1 MKNYFKLFVDLFMG
15 VVFVLLMNLSFT
27 GLVFHELA
35 GTFIFVVFITHIIL
49 NINWIKAVGKRIT
62 SDKIKAREK
71 VKFFLSVAIFL
82 SVITMGVTGI
92 LISKCLFTSITVNN
106 SRIFYPIHKG
116 VAMVSLSLLCVHTG
130 VHLDYL
136 IGAVKNIKNGIK
148 EKTGKKA
155 VLQFTLAIII
165 LIALYMPISN
175 YLENSIS
182 NEVAVFDNSNK
193 GQFNPKNKQFN
204 NEDEKSKSENGE
216 FNQKPPKREEETIQ
230 DDNDN
235 NDNNGNT
242 ITDESGTSDT
252 SLQDYLSKLN
262 CNGCGKHCPLSNP
275 RCNKGAMQAEQ
286 ATEEYNN
293 SNNVSSQNSS
303 EDI

>member
-1 MKNYFKLFVDLFMG
+1 MKIYFKLFVDLFMG
-15 VVFVLLMNLSFT
+15 ILFVLLMNLSFT
-27 GLVFHELA
+27 GLVFHEIV
-35 GTFIFVVFITHIIL
+35 GTFIFVVFVTHIIL
-49 NINWIKAVGKRIT
+49 NINWIKAIGKRLT

-82 SVITMGVTGI
+82 SVIIMGVTGV
-92 LISKCLFTSITVNN
+92 LISKCLFTSITINN
-106 SRIFYPIHKG
+106 SNIFYPIHKG
-116 VAMVSLSLLCVHTG
+116 AAMVSLSLLCVHIG

-175 YLENSIS
+175 YLENSSS
-182 NEVAVFDNSNK
+182 NEIAVFDNSNK
-193 GQFNPKNKQFN
+193 EQFNPKDEEFKSQGEEFKQ
-204 NEDEKSKSENGE
+204 K
-216 FNQKPPKREEETIQ
+216 QPKREEETIQ
-230 DDNDN
+230 DDDN
-235 NDNNGNT
+235 NDNV

-275 RCNKGAMQAEQ
+275 RCNKGVIQAEQ

-293 SNNVSSQNSS
+293 SNVSSQNSS

>member
-15 VVFVLLMNLSFT
+15 VLFVLLMNLSFT
-27 GLVFHELA
+27 GLVFHEIA
-35 GTFIFVVFITHIIL
+35 GTFIFVAFITHIVL
-49 NINWIKAVGKRIT
+49 NMNWIKAVGKRIT
-62 SDKIKAREK
+62 SDKIKTREK

-82 SVITMGVTGI
+82 SVITMGVTGV
-92 LISKCLFTSITVNN
+92 LISKCLFTSITINN
-106 SRIFYPIHKG
+106 SRIVYPIHKG
-116 VAMVSLSLLCVHTG
+116 AAMVSLSLLCVHIG

-136 IGAVKNIKNGIK
+136 ISAVKNIKNGIK

-175 YLENSIS
+175 YLENNSS
-182 NEVAVFDNSNK
+182 NEIAVFDNSNK
-193 GQFNPKNKQFN
+193 EQFNPKDEQFN
-204 NEDEKSKSENGE
+204 PQDEE
-216 FNQKPPKREEETIQ
+216 FKQKPPRREEETIQ
-230 DDNDN
+230 GDDNN
-235 NDNNGNT
+235 NDNV
-242 ITDESGTSDT
+242 ITDESGTSDI

-293 SNNVSSQNSS
+293 SNNVSSKNSS

>member
-15 VVFVLLMNLSFT
+15 ILFVLLMNLSFT
-27 GLVFHELA
+27 GLVFHEIV

-49 NINWIKAVGKRIT
+49 NMNWIKAVGKRLA
-62 SDKIKAREK
+62 SDKIKTREK

-82 SVITMGVTGI
+82 SVITMGITGI
-92 LISKCLFTSITVNN
+92 LISKCLFTSITINN
-106 SRIFYPIHKG
+106 SKIFYPIHKG
-116 VAMVSLSLLCVHTG
+116 AAMVSLSLLCVHIG

-136 IGAVKNIKNGIK
+136 IGAVRNIKNGIK
-148 EKTGKKA
+148 ERRVKKA

-175 YLENSIS
+175 YLENSNS
-182 NEVAVFDNSNK
+182 NEIAVFDNSNK
-193 GQFNPKNKQFN
+193 GEFNPKDEQFN
-204 NEDEKSKSENGE
+204 NEDEKSKPEDEE
-216 FNQKPPKREEETIQ
+216 FNQKPPKREEETIK
-230 DDNDN
+230 DDN
-235 NDNNGNT
+235 NDNA
-242 ITDESGTSDT
+242 ITGESGTSDT

-275 RCNKGAMQAEQ
+275 RCNKGVMQAEQ

-293 SNNVSSQNSS
+293 SNNVSFQNSS
-303 EDI
+303 ENI

>member
-35 GTFIFVVFITHIIL
+35 GTFIFVVFVTHIIL
-49 NINWIKAVGKRIT
+49 NMNWIKAVGKRLT

-71 VKFFLSVAIFL
+71 VKFLLSVAIFL
-82 SVITMGVTGI
+82 SVITMGVTGV
-92 LISKCLFTSITVNN
+92 LISKCLFTSITINN
-106 SRIFYPIHKG
+106 SRIVYPIHKG
-116 VAMVSLSLLCVHTG
+116 AAMVSLSLLCVHIG

-136 IGAVKNIKNGIK
+136 IGAIKNIKNGIK

-175 YLENSIS
+175 YLENSSS
-182 NEVAVFDNSNK
+182 NEIAVFDNSNK
-193 GQFNPKNKQFN
+193 EQFNPKNEKFN
-204 NEDEKSKSENGE
+204 NEDEKYKPEDEE
-216 FNQKPPKREEETIQ
+216 FKQKPPKREEETIQ
-230 DDNDN
+230 EDDNDN
-235 NDNNGNT
+235 V
-242 ITDESGTSDT
+242 ITGESGTSDT

-275 RCNKGAMQAEQ
+275 RCNKGAMQAKQ

>member
-15 VVFVLLMNLSFT
+15 VLFVLLMNLNFT
-27 GLVFHELA
+27 GLVFHEIV
-35 GTFIFVVFITHIIL
+35 GTFIFVVFVTHIIL
-49 NINWIKAVGKRIT
+49 NMNWIKAVGKRLT
-62 SDKIKAREK
+62 SDKIRTREK

-82 SVITMGVTGI
+82 SVITMGITGI
-92 LISKCLFTSITVNN
+92 LISKCLFTSITINN
-106 SRIFYPIHKG
+106 SRIVYPIHKG
-116 VAMVSLSLLCVHTG
+116 AAMVSLSLLCVHIG

-175 YLENSIS
+175 YLENSSS
-182 NEVAVFDNSNK
+182 NEIAVFDNSNK
-193 GQFNPKNKQFN
+193 EQFNPKNEKFN
-204 NEDEKSKSENGE
+204 NEDEKYKPEDEE
-216 FNQKPPKREEETIQ
+216 FKQKPPKREEETIQ
-230 DDNDN
+230 GDDN
-235 NDNNGNT
+235 NDNV
-242 ITDESGTSDT
+242 ITGESGTSDT

-275 RCNKGAMQAEQ
+275 RCNKGVMKAEQ

>member
-1 MKNYFKLFVDLFMG
+1 MKNYFKLFVDLVMG
-15 VVFVLLMNLSFT
+15 VLFVLLMNLSFT
-27 GLVFHELA
+27 GLVFHEIV
-35 GTFIFVVFITHIIL
+35 GTFIFVVFVTHIIL

-62 SDKIKAREK
+62 SDKIKTREK
-71 VKFFLSVAIFL
+71 VKFLLSVAIFL

-106 SRIFYPIHKG
+106 SKIFYPIHKG
-116 VAMVSLSLLCVHTG
+116 AAMVSLSLLCVHIG

-175 YLENSIS
+175 YLENSSS
-182 NEVAVFDNSNK
+182 NEIAVFDNSNK
-193 GQFNPKNKQFN
+193 EQFNPKDEEFKSQGEEFKQ
-204 NEDEKSKSENGE
+204 K
-216 FNQKPPKREEETIQ
+216 QPKREKETIQ
-230 DDNDN
+230 DDDDNN
-235 NDNNGNT
+235 NDNV

-275 RCNKGAMQAEQ
+275 RCNKGVMQAEQ
-286 ATEEYNN
+286 ATEEYNS
-293 SNNVSSQNSS
+293 SNNVSSQSS
-303 EDI
+303 SKDI

>member
-71 VKFFLSVAIFL
+71 VKFLLSVAIFL

-116 VAMVSLSLLCVHTG
+116 AAMVSLSLLCVHTG

-193 GQFNPKNKQFN
+193 GQFNHKDEKYKP
-204 NEDEKSKSENGE
+204 EDEE
-216 FNQKPPKREEETIQ
+216 FKQKPPKREEETIQ
-230 DDNDN
+230 NDN
-235 NDNNGNT
+235 NDNA
-242 ITDESGTSDT
+242 ITGESGTSDT

>member
-15 VVFVLLMNLSFT
+15 VLFVLLMNLSFT
-27 GLVFHELA
+27 GLVFHEIV
-35 GTFIFVVFITHIIL
+35 GTFIFVVFIIHIIL
-49 NINWIKAVGKRIT
+49 NMNWIKAIGKRLT
-62 SDKIKAREK
+62 SDKIKTREK
-71 VKFFLSVAIFL
+71 VKFLLSVAIFL

-106 SRIFYPIHKG
+106 SKIFYPIHKG
-116 VAMVSLSLLCVHTG
+116 AAMVSLSLLCVHIG

-136 IGAVKNIKNGIK
+136 ISAVKNIKNGIK
-148 EKTGKKA
+148 EKSGKKA

-175 YLENSIS
+175 YLENSSS
-182 NEVAVFDNSNK
+182 NEIAVFDDSNK
-193 GQFNPKNKQFN
+193 EQFNPK
-204 NEDEKSKSENGE
+204 DERFKSQDEE
-216 FNQKPPKREEETIQ
+216 FKQKPPRREEETIQ
-230 DDNDN
+230 GDDN
-235 NDNNGNT
+235 NDDNNV
-242 ITDESGTSDT
+242 ITDESGTSDI

-275 RCNKGAMQAEQ
+275 RCNKGVMQAEQ

>member
-15 VVFVLLMNLSFT
+15 VLFVLLMNLSFT
-27 GLVFHELA
+27 GLVFHEIV
-35 GTFIFVVFITHIIL
+35 GTFIFVVFIIHIIL
-49 NINWIKAVGKRIT
+49 NMNWIKAIGKRLT
-62 SDKIKAREK
+62 SDKIKTREK
-71 VKFFLSVAIFL
+71 VKFLLSVAIFL

-106 SRIFYPIHKG
+106 SKIFYPIHKG
-116 VAMVSLSLLCVHTG
+116 AAMVSLSLLCVHIG

-175 YLENSIS
+175 YLENNNS

-193 GQFNPKNKQFN
+193 EQFNPKDEQFKPEGEEFKQR
-204 NEDEKSKSENGE
+204 
-216 FNQKPPKREEETIQ
+216 PPKREEETIQ
-230 DDNDN
+230 EDN
-235 NDNNGNT
+235 NDNNNDNT
-242 ITDESGTSDT
+242 ITGESGTSDI

-275 RCNKGAMQAEQ
+275 RCNKGVMQAEQ

>member
-15 VVFVLLMNLSFT
+15 VLFVLLMNLGFT
-27 GLVFHELA
+27 GLVFHEIV
-35 GTFIFVVFITHIIL
+35 GTFIFLVFITHIIL
-49 NINWIKAVGKRIT
+49 NMNWIKAVGKRLT
-62 SDKIKAREK
+62 SDKIKTREK

-106 SRIFYPIHKG
+106 SNIFYPIHKG
-116 VAMVSLSLLCVHTG
+116 AAMVSLSLLCVHIG

-136 IGAVKNIKNGIK
+136 ISAVKSIKNGIK
-148 EKTGKKA
+148 ERAGKKV
-155 VLQFTLAIII
+155 VLQCTLVIII

-175 YLENSIS
+175 YLENNNS
-182 NEVAVFDNSNK
+182 NEIAVFDNSNK
-193 GQFNPKNKQFN
+193 EQFNSKDEQSKPEGEEFKQR
-204 NEDEKSKSENGE
+204 
-216 FNQKPPKREEETIQ
+216 PPKREEETIQ
-230 DDNDN
+230 DDN
-235 NDNNGNT
+235 NDNAIIG
-242 ITDESGTSDT
+242 ESGTSDT

-275 RCNKGAMQAEQ
+275 RCNKGVMQAEQ

>member
-15 VVFVLLMNLSFT
+15 VLFVLLMNLSFT
-27 GLVFHELA
+27 DLVFHEIV

-49 NINWIKAVGKRIT
+49 NMKWIKAVGKRLT
-62 SDKIKAREK
+62 SDKIKTREK

-82 SVITMGVTGI
+82 SVITMGITGI

-106 SRIFYPIHKG
+106 SKIFYPIHKG
-116 VAMVSLSLLCVHTG
+116 AAMVSLSLLCVHIG
-130 VHLDYL
+130 IHLDYL
-136 IGAVKNIKNGIK
+136 ISAVKNIKNGIK

-175 YLENSIS
+175 YLKNSNS
-182 NEVAVFDNSNK
+182 NEIAVFDNSNK
-193 GQFNPKNKQFN
+193 EQFNPKNEKFN
-204 NEDEKSKSENGE
+204 NEDEKYKPEDEE
-216 FNQKPPKREEETIQ
+216 FKQKPPRREEETIQ
-230 DDNDN
+230 GDDNN
-235 NDNNGNT
+235 NDNV
-242 ITDESGTSDT
+242 ITDESGTSDI